1 MIVFLL
7 ITLYI
12 VSELLDL
19 NVPRSLLLIGVDF
32 LLRSIRSRSTH
43 AFAHA
48 CRRRIAGENSPA
60 DLEVDFLF
68 PLFILDLT
76 LKIIKGSLLEPS
88 NHFAVLTVLFLRT
101 SGLEGL

>member
-1 MIVFLL
+1 MIVLDL
-7 ITLYI
+7 NTLYI
-12 VSELLDL
+12 TSELLDL
-19 NVPRSLLLIGVDF
+19 NVPRSLLVLGVDF

-68 PLFILDLT
+68 PLFILL
-76 LKIIKGSLLEPS
+76 LLNPIIKRSLLEPS
-88 NHFAVLTVLFLRT
+88 NHYAVLKLLLR
-101 SGLEGL
+101 